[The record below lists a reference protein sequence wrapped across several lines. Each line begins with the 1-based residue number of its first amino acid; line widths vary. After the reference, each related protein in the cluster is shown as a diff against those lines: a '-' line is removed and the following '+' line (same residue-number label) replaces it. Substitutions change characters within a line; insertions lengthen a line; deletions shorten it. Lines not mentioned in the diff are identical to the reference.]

1 MAPVP
6 SVAAEIEPAQSQR
19 LPEKSRSRG
28 GGQSGS
34 DGSDSFF
41 VRLDQYAGP
50 LDALLDLV
58 RKQRIDILDL
68 PIAQITE
75 QYLDAVRAAEELDVE
90 VGAEFVLLA
99 ATLVQIKSKMLL
111 PRPPVVDGAPT
122 EDPRQD
128 LVQSLL
134 EREKF
139 LQAAEMLREKR
150 VIEESV
156 WTAGGRE
163 AVGGRDDDPE
173 RLEVSLYDLVRTFGD
188 VLDRLKN
195 EPVVELPED
204 AVSVAGQIQYLK
216 HLLLA
221 ENGPV
226 SLRRILWQQRTPR
239 VLVATF
245 LALLELVKASA
256 VALSQD
262 KIFGEIIVRA
272 HTKFDEA
279 FRDGGAPGPEHEKP
293 EYST

>member
-6 SVAAEIEPAQSQR
+6 LVAAEIEPAQPER
-19 LPEKSRSRG
+19 LPEKSRSPG
-28 GGQSGS
+28 DGPSSS
-34 DGSDSFF
+34 DESESFC
-41 VRLDQYAGP
+41 VRLEQYAGP

-75 QYLDAVRAAEELDVE
+75 QYLDAIRAAEELDVE
-90 VGAEFVLLA
+90 VGAEFVLMA
-99 ATLVQIKSKMLL
+99 ATLVQIKSRMLL
-111 PRPPVVDGAPT
+111 PRPPAVDGAPT

-163 AVGGRDDDPE
+163 TVGGRDDDPE

-195 EPVVELPED
+195 EPVVELQQE
-204 AVSVAGQIQYLK
+204 AVSVASQIQYLK

-226 SLRRILWQQRTPR
+226 SLRHILWQQRTPR

-262 KIFGEIIVRA
+262 RIFGEIIVRA
-272 HTKFDEA
+272 HTRFDEA
-279 FRDGGAPGPEHEKP
+279 FQDGGAPGPEHEKP